1 MWDKLSRAGLERI
14 RSRCAPDHPTAISLL
29 LPGTAKRTGM
39 RVPMLLAR
47 CAFSWL
53 LGGVCCRPVR
63 VSAKLVP
70 SFGGAG
76 CRGPVSATGCRMEA
90 RVSSRVLD
98 GRVRASRSEH
108 FLCDVCAHGG
118 RYLYLDTADDLRKHL
133 RCGRAAPS
141 SAPHVP
147 KQAYVHAAAPAL
159 PPHAVQ
165 GCADAA
171 MNALHWP
178 AQFNACIYAL
188 NNVLEWCSGVCAE
201 WNTRQYSRAAS

>member
-1 MWDKLSRAGLERI
+1 
-14 RSRCAPDHPTAISLL
+14 
-29 LPGTAKRTGM
+29 
-39 RVPMLLAR
+39 
-47 CAFSWL
+47 
-53 LGGVCCRPVR
+53 
-63 VSAKLVP
+63 
-70 SFGGAG
+70 
-76 CRGPVSATGCRMEA
+76 MEA

-178 AQFNACIYAL
+178 AQLQCVYLRAQQRLGVVQWRVRRMEHQTVQPCCELTSDARLYTTEQRRHVLGCLLARRAL
-188 NNVLEWCSGVCAE
+188 CS
-201 WNTRQYSRAAS
+201 RPL